1 MFDHRLWVAQ
11 SGGHLRGILS
21 GSRTSDLN
29 KTLAGRTLLVYA
41 CQVAKNTGTGSRKG
55 AVKERV
61 QALNPVT
68 KRYVKID
75 TSTGRIVD
83 HKKTA
88 GPYKGVREVT
98 TKKK

>member
-1 MFDHRLWVAQ
+1 M
-11 SGGHLRGILS
+11 
-21 GSRTSDLN
+21 SDISSDMSDPQRVE
-29 KTLAGRTLLVYA
+29 GRYDT
-41 CQVAKNTGTGSRKG
+41 VAKNTDEGFRRG
-55 AVKERV
+55 AVKDRV

-75 TSTGRIVD
+75 TNSGRIID

-98 TKKK
+98 SGPKKR

>member
-1 MFDHRLWVAQ
+1 MA
-11 SGGHLRGILS
+11 
-21 GSRTSDLN
+21 T
-29 KTLAGRTLLVYA
+29 
-41 CQVAKNTGTGSRKG
+41 NTGSGSRKG
-55 AVKERV
+55 AVKSRV

-75 TSTGRIVD
+75 TDTGRIIE

-98 TKKK
+98 TSPKRPK

>member
-1 MFDHRLWVAQ
+1 MKKIPSSKRQ
-11 SGGHLRGILS
+11 I
-21 GSRTSDLN
+21 LN
-29 KTLAGRTLLVYA
+29 KFQPAELKETL
-41 CQVAKNTGTGSRKG
+41 QVAKNTGEGSRKG

-83 HKKTA
+83 HKKTE
-88 GPYKGVREVT
+88 GPYKGIRVAHT
-98 TKKK
+98 SHTQK

>member
-1 MFDHRLWVAQ
+1 MSMSHR
-11 SGGHLRGILS
+11 SRPSLS
-21 GSRTSDLN
+21 SEP
-29 KTLAGRTLLVYA
+29 LAASALSVYGA
-41 CQVAKNTGTGSRKG
+41 PMATNTGSGSRKG
-55 AVKERV
+55 AVKDRV

-88 GPYKGVREVT
+88 GPYKGVREIT
-98 TKKK
+98 SKSKK

>member
-1 MFDHRLWVAQ
+1 MSEYDA
-11 SGGHLRGILS
+11 
-21 GSRTSDLN
+21 DM
-29 KTLAGRTLLVYA
+29 
-41 CQVAKNTGTGSRKG
+41 AKNTGSGSRKG

-75 TSTGRIVD
+75 TTTGRIID
-83 HKKTA
+83 QKKTA

-98 TKKK
+98 TSKK

>member
-1 MFDHRLWVAQ
+1 MFA
-11 SGGHLRGILS
+11 
-21 GSRTSDLN
+21 
-29 KTLAGRTLLVYA
+29 AM
-41 CQVAKNTGTGSRKG
+41 AKNTGSGSRRG
-55 AVKERV
+55 AVKDRV

-88 GPYKGVREVT
+88 GPYKAVREVT
-98 TKKK
+98 TKTT